1 LQKNLQMRKCSYF
14 YPFFTIIF
22 LLTTVSCKKETK
34 VYFPATSIKIAALY
48 AQTGNLAYLGLS
60 STAALQ
66 TAVNEINLDFASR
79 NIPYRFDLDV
89 YNTQINPTLA
99 HEAMLSIAR
108 SGCKLVIGPQTSAEL
123 LAIKPIADSLGIL
136 VVSPSSTAS
145 SLSIPNDMVFR
156 YAPGDQI
163 VGQAVANTMIQQGK
177 QVLIAISRN
186 DVGSLGL
193 ETAIVNQFSNAG
205 GQVFRE
211 GTFDGTTT
219 DFSTILANVRN
230 RILNLSA
237 SYSNNQIGVLTTSFD
252 ESILLFNQ
260 ASSDPVLS
268 SVNWF
273 GGVGFFKNQNLL
285 TNIAASQFA
294 VNTHFFSP
302 CFSLP
307 TGAETQYAN
316 LLSKIYALSGYQAD
330 ALTLCSYDIM
340 YVIAKM
346 IEHNKGLPQGSAA
359 LQQQFLNTS
368 NGYSGVTGN
377 IMLNENGDRASGT
390 FDYWGVENTN
400 GSYKWY
406 FVGKSQ

>member
-1 LQKNLQMRKCSYF
+1 MRKCSYL
-14 YPFFTIIF
+14 YSFFTAIILF
-22 LLTTVSCKKETK
+22 CAVSCKKEIR
-34 VYFPATSIKIAALY
+34 VNSPATSIKIAALY
-48 AQTGNLAYLGLS
+48 AQTGDLAYLGLS
-60 STAALQ
+60 SNAALQ
-66 TAVNEINLDFASR
+66 TAVNEINLDFANR

-99 HEAMLSIAR
+99 HDAMISIAT

-145 SLSIPNDMVFR
+145 SLSIPNDMIFR

-163 VGQAVANTMIQQGK
+163 VGQAVANTMTQQGK

-186 DVGSLGL
+186 DAGSLGL
-193 ETAIVNQFSNAG
+193 ESAIADHFSNAG
-205 GQVFRE
+205 GQVYRE
-211 GTFDGTTT
+211 GIFDGNTT
-219 DFSTILANVRN
+219 DFSTILANVKSQ
-230 RILNLSA
+230 LLSL
-237 SYSNNQIGVLTTSFD
+237 STTYSANQIGVLTTSFD

-260 ASSDPVLS
+260 ASSDPILS
-268 SVNWF
+268 SVNWY

-316 LLSKIYALSGYQAD
+316 LLSKIYSLSGYHAD
-330 ALTLCSYDIM
+330 ALTLCSYDIINVM
-340 YVIAKM
+340 AKM
-346 IEHNKGLPQGSAA
+346 IEQNKGLPEGATA
-359 LQQQFLNTS
+359 LQQKFLTTT
-368 NGYSGVTGN
+368 NGHAGVTGN

-390 FDYWGVENTN
+390 FDYWGVENNN
-400 GSYKWY
+400 GVYQWH

>member
-1 LQKNLQMRKCSYF
+1 MRKCSYINS
-14 YPFFTIIF
+14 FFTVII
-22 LLTTVSCKKETK
+22 LLCVVSCKKENK
-34 VYFPATSIKIAALY
+34 DYVPVSSIKIAALY
-48 AQTGNLAYLGLS
+48 AETGDLAYLGLS
-60 STAALQ
+60 SNAALE

-79 NIPYRFDLDV
+79 NIPYRFDLEV

-99 HEAMLSIAR
+99 YDAMQSIAR

-145 SLSIPNDMVFR
+145 SLSIPNDMIFR

-163 VGQAVANTMIQQGK
+163 VGEALANTMIQQGK

-186 DVGSLGL
+186 DAGSLSL
-193 ETAIVNQFSNAG
+193 ASAIATHFSNAG
-205 GQVFRE
+205 GQVYRE
-211 GTFDGTTT
+211 GNFDGTTT
-219 DFSTILANVRN
+219 DFSTTLTNVKN
-230 RILNLSA
+230 RILNLSS
-237 SYSNNQIGVLTTSFD
+237 SYTNNQIGVLTTSFD

-260 ASSDPVLS
+260 ASSDTVLS
-268 SVNWF
+268 GVNWY

-307 TGAETQYAN
+307 TDAEIQYAD
-316 LLSKIYALSGYQAD
+316 LLSKIYTLSGFHAD
-330 ALTLCSYDIM
+330 ALTLCSYDIIH
-340 YVIAKM
+340 VIAKM
-346 IEHNKGLPQGSAA
+346 IEQNKGLPQGALA
-359 LQQQFLNTS
+359 LQQKFLSSS

-377 IMLNENGDRASGT
+377 IMLNQNGDRASGT
-390 FDYWGVENTN
+390 FDYWGLENTN
-400 GSYKWY
+400 GSYHWF